1 MEDLFS
7 DSQILIVMTAL
18 RGWER
23 EDLGVNIDARTRSLW
38 KQESHAV
45 GLVPDESLGSISDVR
60 SRAPNIDLPHLSFWI
75 SSRGIYFVYE
85 R

>member
-1 MEDLFS
+1 ME
-7 DSQILIVMTAL
+7 T
-18 RGWER
+18 E
-23 EDLGVNIDARTRSLW
+23 
-38 KQESHAV
+38 ESHAV